1 MWAIDSSGLLTIVKF
16 KCLENFE
23 NAHIARKWQLK
34 YVPNECNCAFQ
45 HKQSHI
51 LSIVQLQSHR
61 YFHFDSIGR
70 YFTRNSSNINA
81 EQHPK
86 QVGRKKKS
94 LVFTQRASD
103 FVGWAIIRN
112 ICTWANTKITIVT
125 LTNTQLLRIYA
136 VLCTLLFVSTFHV
149 DMMLQHACSRMS
161 GDSSVNQS
169 QWIYNNR
176 WWKNWNEKKNKLW
189 FRAFHFENAKSCVRT
204 YLISTFPFG
213 NICVGLNKWISMDV
227 ILIHAECSIKKV
239 DSYVLKKRNQ
249 IRLISSK
256 ENARRFSR
264 TFCD

>member
-1 MWAIDSSGLLTIVKF
+1 MQLCIPTQTKPHFIDCSTAKPSLFSFRFHRQIFHSQFIKY
-16 KCLENFE
+16 KC
-23 NAHIARKWQLK
+23 W
-34 YVPNECNCAFQ
+34 
-45 HKQSHI
+45 
-51 LSIVQLQSHR
+51 
-61 YFHFDSIGR
+61 
-70 YFTRNSSNINA
+70 TT
-81 EQHPK
+81 PK
-86 QVGRKKKS
+86 TSWTKKKS

-249 IRLISSK
+249 IKLISSK

>member
-1 MWAIDSSGLLTIVKF
+1 MWAIDSNGLLTIVKF

-45 HKQSHI
+45 HKQSHN
-51 LSIVQLQSHR
+51 LSIVRFQSHR

-136 VLCTLLFVSTFHV
+136 VLYASICFNL
-149 DMMLQHACSRMS
+149 
-161 GDSSVNQS
+161 
-169 QWIYNNR
+169 
-176 WWKNWNEKKNKLW
+176 
-189 FRAFHFENAKSCVRT
+189 SCRH
-204 YLISTFPFG
+204 
-213 NICVGLNKWISMDV
+213 DV
-227 ILIHAECSIKKV
+227 TTCL
-239 DSYVLKKRNQ
+239 
-249 IRLISSK
+249 
-256 ENARRFSR
+256 
-264 TFCD
+264 